1 MRTSSHSEAIVNF
14 DSLLDRFHL
23 AQPGTWVLV
32 VEDEAFVREVTVEIL
47 QAAGYHVLKARHAI
61 EAAAVFRQC
70 EEKVDLLVTD
80 VVLPGRNG
88 RDLSRELTRL
98 RPDLKTIFISG
109 YPNNVV
115 RNATLDDRSLY
126 LSKPFSVESL
136 MRKVHEA
143 LAGGP
148 GRSNR

>member
-1 MRTSSHSEAIVNF
+1 MQTSSHSEATVNF
-14 DSLLDRFHL
+14 DSLLDRLHL

-47 QAAGYHVLKARHAI
+47 QAAGYHVLKARHAV
-61 EAAAVFRQC
+61 EATAVFRQC

-88 RDLSRELTRL
+88 RDLARELTRL

-115 RNATLDDRSLY
+115 RNAALDDRWLY

-143 LAGGP
+143 LAGG
-148 GRSNR
+148 RERTNS